1 MLILSILFTS
11 VSLLLIYALMR
22 DTGRNTPHAR
32 QSGSKPDA
40 IKADNNQQQDNSKP
54 SSIVGLS

>member
-11 VSLLLIYALMR
+11 VSLLLIYSLMR

-32 QSGSKPDA
+32 QPGLKSDG
-40 IKADNNQQQDNSKP
+40 IKTNNSQQQDNTEP